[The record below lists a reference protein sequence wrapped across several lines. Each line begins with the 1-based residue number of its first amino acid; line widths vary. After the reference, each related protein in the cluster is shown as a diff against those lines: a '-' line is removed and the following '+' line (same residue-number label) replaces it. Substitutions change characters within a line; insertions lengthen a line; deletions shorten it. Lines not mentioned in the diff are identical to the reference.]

1 MSSET
6 STEARPFRPWHF
18 FVLAGLV
25 GATVAVYIVRPGDS
39 AAVVILIA
47 AVGAGAYVGYALYGT
62 FLPLAARQYA
72 DRTDM
77 VGGRTRAA
85 LDREK
90 TLVLRS
96 IKELEFDRAMGK
108 VSMTDFNEMGGRLRS
123 RARMLL
129 GQLDAEGAGYRDQIE
144 RELADRLAAGGEE
157 RPASPQ
163 RQACEGC
170 GTLNEPDAKFCKECG
185 TALD

>member
-1 MSSET
+1 MSSAT
-6 STEARPFRPWHF
+6 STDARPFRPWHF
-18 FVLAGLV
+18 FVLVGLV
-25 GATVAVYIVRPGDS
+25 GATIAVYLVRPGEP
-39 AAVVILIA
+39 AAVVLLIG

-62 FLPLAARQYA
+62 VVPLAARQYA

-108 VSMTDFNEMGGRLRS
+108 VSVTDFDDMGGRLRS

-129 GQLDAEGAGYRDQIE
+129 RQLDAERVGYRDQIE
-144 RELADRLAAGGEE
+144 RELADRLASVGEE
-157 RPASPQ
+157 RPALPE
-163 RQACEGC
+163 RHACAEC
-170 GTLNEPDAKFCKECG
+170 GTSNEPDAKFCKGCG
-185 TALD
+185 AHIA